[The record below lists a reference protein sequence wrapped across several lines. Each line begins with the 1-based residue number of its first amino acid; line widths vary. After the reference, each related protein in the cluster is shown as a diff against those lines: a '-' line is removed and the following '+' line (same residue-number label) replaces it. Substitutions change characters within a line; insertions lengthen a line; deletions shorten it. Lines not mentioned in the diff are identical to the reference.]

1 MRVLVAYATKH
12 GATQG
17 IAERIGAALTDSG
30 HTADVRSADQVADAS
45 GYDGFV
51 IGSATYIA
59 HWRKEATELV
69 HRLEPVVGGRPVWL
83 FSSGPL
89 GDSPTDG
96 KGQDLKEAA
105 KPKELPEL
113 ADALHPREHRVFF
126 GALDPS
132 RLTLPE
138 KAMRTLPAG
147 RELLPEGDFRDW
159 EEIDAWARSIADELS
174 SAAP

>member
-12 GATQG
+12 GATKG
-17 IAERIGAALTDSG
+17 IAERISVGLTDAG
-30 HTADVRSADQVADAS
+30 HDAVVLPADRVDAAA
-45 GYDGFV
+45 GFDAFV

-69 HRLEPVVGGRPVWL
+69 HRLQPVVGQRPVWL

-89 GDSPTDG
+89 GDSPTDD
-96 KGQDLKEAA
+96 KGQDLKETAE
-105 KPKELPEL
+105 PKELPEL
-113 ADALHPREHRVFF
+113 AAALHPREHRVFF

-132 RLTLPE
+132 GLTLPE

-147 RELLPEGDFRDW
+147 RALLPEGDFRDW
-159 EEIDAWARSIADELS
+159 DEIDQWAAGIAEALTGT
-174 SAAP
+174 